1 MSNVHQMMDDNY
13 VSTQRRRLHRADSET
28 LVYSNDRNDASESIS
43 QTIPEQQGPIKAYVD
58 FTEFN
63 IKYQNLIKSGNRDLE
78 SGTTSALNSPRY
90 SSKDATDGNSPI
102 LSSHQCGDWEIID
115 AKQPDND
122 EL

>member
-78 SGTTSALNSPRY
+78 SGTTSAP
-90 SSKDATDGNSPI
+90 KDATDGNSHI